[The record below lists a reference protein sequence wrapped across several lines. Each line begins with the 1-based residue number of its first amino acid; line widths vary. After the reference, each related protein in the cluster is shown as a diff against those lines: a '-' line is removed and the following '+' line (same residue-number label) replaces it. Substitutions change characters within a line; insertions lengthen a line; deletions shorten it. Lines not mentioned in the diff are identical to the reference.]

1 MIDEANADRVP
12 AASMRRFNVL
22 RGMPRGLDVRLA
34 TPRAVPMLRMHLA
47 GDESR
52 GTGLGA
58 VRDRAV
64 NDQWALPGGHPEG
77 DGRLSPTFLEAISRP
92 QITYRVQISLRNPL
106 RESSPSRL
114 ADCLRVASL
123 KQAD

>member
-1 MIDEANADRVP
+1 MIDEANADRMP
-12 AASMRRFNVL
+12 AASMRCFNVL

-58 VRDRAV
+58 LRDRAV
-64 NDQWALPGGHPEG
+64 NDQWALPSGNPEG
-77 DGRLSPTFLEAISRP
+77 DGRFASTFPVAISRP
-92 QITYRVQISLRNPL
+92 QIAYRVQISRGEPATGIITVQ
-106 RESSPSRL
+106 P